1 VEAGVGGE
9 HQDRR
14 SEEGS
19 PFLLVLE
26 RKQVDNS
33 VKLIRSRDENTGNS
47 FDLPGN
53 TFVFV
58 SEKEV

>member
-26 RKQVDNS
+26 RKVDNS